1 MKCRSRNKAWLGAA
15 ITAATQ
21 IAGAGINYFQQRKA
35 NRKKLQQQYI
45 ADSLEMQNN
54 IGENA
59 NNDLN
64 NYYDRVELIPQFPY
78 GGNTNLKPNIVRG
91 GHAID
96 LGNNLYLMSGRKHS
110 QGGIDIGNNPE
121 TGIEVEGNEVVQ
133 TTPSSLRVFSA
144 QPILGGISPAEYILG
159 GANPNKVFAA
169 QENWKRVNNINDDG
183 TRKAKFGKQDKN
195 KGYIDENDKNFIGP
209 LTPEKV
215 KTKNNISK
223 FYKDTFNNIASKY
236 EDKYPNY
243 AYFLRKAGEYY
254 GDRMGENESNLIR
267 YDNPEDIINIKGTKS
282 SNVPVPKS
290 LLDSLAL
297 NGAKTKVA
305 PYIALGLANQ
315 ESRFG
320 YYPTAFYDAR
330 AMKAQREA
338 IPEGEAMNKGAITP
352 IEVLNDAAYGNNP
365 YIDTLSY
372 IAKKHKV
379 GYLYNDSV
387 QLPKLDLD
395 DATLQKLEEDFIK
408 GRKYADRMAA
418 KFTKPGSVFEHAFNL
433 YKSGKYNPGDPNYS
447 SVIENAGRDAFSSPQ
462 IQEWWNKYG
471 KKYYE
476 QYAPD
481 LVNSFK
487 FGGKTYKGNSLSLQK
502 RGREI
507 STIEDVPVIEKG
519 KYLSNDSKKYYSQF
533 EDYNDYLTNNKL
545 TEEQRKWSDRQAD
558 YYYNG
563 SGIYQDYAD
572 LLDASESYEGKRSLY
587 ENEHQV
593 PTGGKTYK
601 LKSIVNGKPTNKH
614 LLSIDENI
622 LNYIYDEAVRGNVD
636 PRVAIALA
644 TNESNLGQA
653 RNKDG
658 RLNAFDLYSYWRGTD
673 SVIYPN
679 SKTIE
684 PYNYLLK
691 KYKDLNESDRGLIKD
706 LTKRYNY
713 MSNRIHKYEGD
724 NITADAVRY
733 FLSGKYPGVNVD
745 KERIDKYNKLVM
757 SRFDELMNDDRF
769 KSWYNSKNKKEFG
782 GEKEIDMN
790 KKVKVKDILSYLPVT
805 GTFIDAHK
813 LATEPS
819 MENAFSF
826 LTSLASDVTGYSILK
841 STARAAKSLKGV
853 KKAAEISKN
862 IPALGTS
869 YLPNVILN
877 RIDQTGWGRNKEEK
891 KLGGDMDFN
900 YIIGKNNIYKLG
912 GRRKA
917 PTGLGLYFPTTQD
930 LHRGI
935 LYDRDGNPLF
945 DTEITPSSIIADRV
959 SARNVN
965 GILYDENG
973 NAKFDTDIE
982 PSIVVA
988 DRVNKT
994 PDLTSINK
1002 ETDDYIANLNLDDD
1016 INIPNTSLNLDTGLK
1031 INPMRYKQ
1039 RNRGYKSKDLKG
1051 DKVTFDRNEENR
1063 VVNPNGRIGSDEI
1076 GLGINLLGN
1085 LASSLINR
1093 ATINSLDYGN
1103 APTPLRAVKL
1113 RTRYNINPQLDNI
1126 REEVARGENDVTQN
1140 TASSKTAL
1148 SRRQSLRGRGLQYAN
1163 QLEGQ
1168 RENIET
1174 ELINRD
1180 RFNQQQIGNRN
1191 IERFNTWY
1199 RGLVDFE
1206 NNRRNLR
1213 AENAVAGINNAADAI
1228 AGPQGYIARRE
1239 RRLDNDMKLNRD
1251 LLDLRVLSL
1260 LNPNAKGILD
1270 PEIKKAFDEYERLLR
1285 RRRGTII

>member
-1 MKCRSRNKAWLGAA
+1 MTK
-15 ITAATQ
+15 I
-21 IAGAGINYFQQRKA
+21 
-35 NRKKLQQQYI
+35 
-45 ADSLEMQNN
+45 
-54 IGENA
+54 
-59 NNDLN
+59 
-64 NYYDRVELIPQFPY
+64 
-78 GGNTNLKPNIVRG
+78 KPNIVRG
-91 GHAID
+91 GTAID

-110 QGGIDIGNNPE
+110 QGGIDIGSNPR
-121 TGIEVEGNEVVQ
+121 TGLEVEGEEIVQ
-133 TTPSSLRVFSA
+133 TSPSSLRVFSA

-169 QENWKRVNNINDDG
+169 QERWKRINRINDDG
-183 TRKAKFGKQDKN
+183 SKKAKFGKQDKN
-195 KGYIDENDKNFIGP
+195 KGYIDENDKDFIGP

-297 NGAKTKVA
+297 NGAKTKVT

-330 AMKAQREA
+330 AMNAQREA

-365 YIDTLSY
+365 YINTLSY
-372 IAKKHKV
+372 VAKKHKV

-418 KFTKPGSVFEHAFNL
+418 KFPKSGSIFEHAFNL

-447 SVIENAGRDAFSSPQ
+447 SIVESAGRDAFSSPQ

-476 QYAPD
+476 QYAPY

-507 STIEDVPVIEKG
+507 STIEDAPVIEKG
-519 KYLSNDSKKYYSQF
+519 KYLSNNSKQYYSQF

-572 LLDASESYEGKRSLY
+572 LLDASKSYESKRSLY

-706 LTKRYNY
+706 LTKRYSY

-724 NITADAVRY
+724 NVTADAVRY

-769 KSWYNSKNKKEFG
+769 KSWYNSKSKKEFG
-782 GEKEIDMN
+782 GEKEINMN
-790 KKVKVKDILSYLPVT
+790 KKVKVKDVLSYLPVT

-826 LTSLASDVTGYSILK
+826 LTSLASDITGYSILK
-841 STARAAKSLKGV
+841 STARAAKFLKGA

-869 YLPNVILN
+869 YLPNAILN

-930 LHRGI
+930 LHKGI
-935 LYDRDGNPLF
+935 LYDRDGNALF
-945 DTEITPSSIIADRV
+945 DT
-959 SARNVN
+959 
-965 GILYDENG
+965 
-973 NAKFDTDIE
+973 TDIE
-982 PSIVVA
+982 PGIVIA
-988 DRVNKT
+988 DSTNKT
-994 PDLTSINK
+994 PDLTSAIKQN
-1002 ETDDYIANLNLDDD
+1002 EDYIENLNLDSD
-1016 INIPNTSLNLDTGLK
+1016 INIPDTNLNLDTNLTVK
-1031 INPMRYKQ
+1031 PMKYKQ
-1039 RNRGYKSKDLKG
+1039 KG
-1051 DKVTFDRNEENR
+1051 
-1063 VVNPNGRIGSDEI
+1063 NGRIGSDEI

-1085 LASSLINR
+1085 LASSLINN

-1113 RTRYNINPQLDNI
+1113 KTRYNINPQLDNI

-1140 TASSKTAL
+1140 TASSKVAL

-1168 RENIET
+1168 KENIET

-1180 RFNQQQIGNRN
+1180 RLNQQQVGNRN
-1191 IERFNTWY
+1191 VERFNTWY

-1206 NNRRNLR
+1206 NNRRNLK

-1228 AGPQGYIARRE
+1228 AGPQGYMAHRE
-1239 RRLDNDMKLNRD
+1239 RRLDNDIKLKRD
-1251 LLDLRVLSL
+1251 LLDLKVLSL
-1260 LNPNAKGILD
+1260 LNPNARGILD
-1270 PEIKKAFDEYERLLR
+1270 PEMKKAFDEYERLLR